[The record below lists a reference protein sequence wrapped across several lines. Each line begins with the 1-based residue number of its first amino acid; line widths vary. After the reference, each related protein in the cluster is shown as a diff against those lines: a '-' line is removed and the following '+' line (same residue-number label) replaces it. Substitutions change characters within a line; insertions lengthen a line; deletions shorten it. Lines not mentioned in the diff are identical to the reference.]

1 MPYGES
7 AGITLIDCD
16 VVATLF
22 PFVHGFFLGGG
33 AGLSTLTIS
42 APGPGL
48 VGFSSFGT
56 NVLLGWMMRLGFGW
70 Y

>member
-1 MPYGES
+1 
-7 AGITLIDCD
+7 
-16 VVATLF
+16 VATLF

-33 AGLSTLTIS
+33 AGLSTLAIS
-42 APGPGL
+42 APVPGL